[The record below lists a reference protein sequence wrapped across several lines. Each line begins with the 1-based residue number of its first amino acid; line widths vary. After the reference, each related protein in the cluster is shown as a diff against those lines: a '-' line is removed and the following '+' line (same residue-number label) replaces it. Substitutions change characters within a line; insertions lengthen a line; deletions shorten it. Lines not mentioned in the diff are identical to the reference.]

1 MHYSLMEKL
10 RFIDSDLLYI
20 VIDSDLLYIEAP
32 FKAGEGNCD
41 NSFSH
46 ESIVSHFELFISY

>member
-32 FKAGEGNCD
+32 FKAGLTVCLL
-41 NSFSH
+41 
-46 ESIVSHFELFISY
+46 SIVKFSY